1 MKILTLFIV
10 LCFSVAL
17 ASAQIP
23 EQFSVSGQFVRADGS
38 FPPDGPIDVTVSLY
52 DGAEAPSAVWEATI
66 STTIR
71 SGVMNLL
78 LGGPGQPPL
87 PDFFTTYWIGV
98 RTGDETFQPR
108 VRISAV
114 PQALTAL
121 RSIDGVPIGTIVP
134 FAGSPDK
141 IPGGWLACDGSAVS
155 RTTFAILFGM
165 LGTRWGNGDN
175 VDSFNLPDLRGMV
188 IRGASPSDAVIDDGV
203 SSTDDS
209 MYRQSGY
216 SSSVATS
223 SAASTVVDILYIIR
237 AR

>member
-1 MKILTLFIV
+1 MKTLTLLIA
-10 LCFSVAL
+10 LCFSAVL

-38 FPPDGPIDVTVSLY
+38 FPPDGPIDVTVSMH
-52 DGAEAPSAVWEATI
+52 DGAEVPSAVWEATI

-98 RTGDETFQPR
+98 RTGTETFQPR

-134 FAGSPDK
+134 FAGSTDK
-141 IPGGWLACDGSAVS
+141 VPGGWLPCDGTAVS
-155 RTTFAILFGM
+155 RTTFAILFGT
-165 LGTRWGNGDN
+165 LGTRWGSGDG

-188 IRGASPSDAVIDDGV
+188 IRGASPSDAIVDGGV

-216 SSSVATS
+216 ASSVATS
-223 SAASTVVDILYIIR
+223 TAASTVVDVLYIIR

>member
-1 MKILTLFIV
+1 MKTLTLLIV
-10 LCFSVAL
+10 LCFSAVL

-78 LGGPGQPPL
+78 LGGPGQPQL
-87 PDFFTTYWIGV
+87 PEFTTTYWIGV
-98 RTGDETFQPR
+98 RTGSETFQPR

-114 PQALTAL
+114 PQALMAL
-121 RSIDGVPIGTIVP
+121 RSFDGVPVGTIVP

-141 IPGGWLACDGSAVS
+141 IPGGWLACDGRAVS
-155 RTTFAILFGM
+155 RTTFAVLFGM
-165 LGTRWGNGDN
+165 LGTRWGNGDQAE
-175 VDSFNLPDLRGMV
+175 SFNLPDLRGMV
-188 IRGASPSDAVIDDGV
+188 IRGASPSDAIIDAGV

-209 MYRQSGY
+209 MYRKSGY
-216 SSSVATS
+216 TSSVVTS

>member
-1 MKILTLFIV
+1 MKILTSLIV
-10 LCFSVAL
+10 LCAAVVL

-78 LGGPGQPPL
+78 LGGPGQPQL
-87 PDFFTTYWIGV
+87 PEFTTMYWIGV
-98 RTGDETFQPR
+98 RTGNETFQPR

-114 PQALTAL
+114 PQALMAL
-121 RSIDGVPIGTIVP
+121 RSFDGVPIGTIVP

-141 IPGGWLACDGSAVS
+141 IPGGWLACDGSAIS
-155 RTTFAILFGM
+155 RTTFAVLFGM
-165 LGTRWGNGDN
+165 LGTRWGSGDQAE
-175 VDSFNLPDLRGMV
+175 SFNLPDLRGMV
-188 IRGASPSDAVIDDGV
+188 IRGASPSDAIIDAGI

-209 MYRQSGY
+209 MYRKSGY
-216 SSSVATS
+216 TSSVATS
-223 SAASTVVDILYIIR
+223 GAASTVVDILYIIR